1 MVVVNIAMDRKIL
14 ELSGQGSMKRWIFCF
29 PTEKLLLLMRLKK
42 VV

>member
-14 ELSGQGSMKRWIFCF
+14 KLSGQGSMKRRISYF
-29 PTEKLLLLMRLKK
+29 PTEKFSSLMRLKK